1 MTLPAAIV
9 NPTPTPSLTPSG
21 GGRDSNDKN
30 TGSSIGASQ
39 TIPSGTALPTTTGI
53 GTGTILGAT
62 ATINGQPQGIGSIE
76 TLMADGRKVTTVT
89 VDGSKIQEQLNS
101 AERNAVIG
109 IRFGT
114 GSGDAVCA
122 LNGQI
127 IKNMEN
133 RNSVLEIRTE
143 NVSYT
148 LPATS
153 INIDNIYSQFG
164 GGELPENIVFKI
176 KIADVSEDGAK
187 IIQDTA
193 NKNNYQMLVKPVDFE
208 ITCSSGGKTVSISK
222 FNGYVERMIAI
233 PEGVDPSK
241 ITTGI
246 VLNIDGT
253 FSHAPTTITQVDG
266 KYFAKI
272 NSLTNSTYTLIWN
285 SATYTDTKGVWA
297 ETEMQEVAARLI
309 LKGENAKRFNPEGT
323 ITRGDFTAALVKS
336 LGLKPSASQSVFK
349 DVKGTDENAGYI
361 MTALE
366 YGLIKKD
373 GKGMFNPSKAILQK
387 DMMEMILNGAK
398 ITKLETSITSQD
410 TKAILAKYSDVKKAA
425 QTTRTMVVK
434 LNKMNIMSA
443 KNFRAIREN
452 QKVKRSEAAYY
463 LIHLLKV
470 SKLIN

>member
-1 MTLPAAIV
+1 
-9 NPTPTPSLTPSG
+9 
-21 GGRDSNDKN
+21 
-30 TGSSIGASQ
+30 
-39 TIPSGTALPTTTGI
+39 
-53 GTGTILGAT
+53 
-62 ATINGQPQGIGSIE
+62 
-76 TLMADGRKVTTVT
+76 
-89 VDGSKIQEQLNS
+89 
-101 AERNAVIG
+101 
-109 IRFGT
+109 
-114 GSGDAVCA
+114 
-122 LNGQI
+122 
-127 IKNMEN
+127 MEN